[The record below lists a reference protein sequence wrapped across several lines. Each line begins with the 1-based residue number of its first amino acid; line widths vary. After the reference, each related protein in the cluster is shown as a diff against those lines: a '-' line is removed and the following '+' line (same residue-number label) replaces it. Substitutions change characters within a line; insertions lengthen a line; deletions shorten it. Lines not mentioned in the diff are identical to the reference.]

1 MVHRASLRFSQSARS
16 RQSHALIWIIRARR
30 ATLLQKETPMS
41 LTPEDAQAIFDQ
53 DFAPWVRALDLTITA
68 ISPTGATLQM
78 PITPDLTRMG
88 DVLSGQAL
96 AALADTAMVFA
107 CAGLF
112 GAMKPVATTNLEVQF
127 LRPGL
132 GEAIICDAEIVK
144 PGRNLIFTRAR
155 LRAAPS
161 GKDIA
166 TATATF
172 YLA

>member
-1 MVHRASLRFSQSARS
+1 M
-16 RQSHALIWIIRARR
+16 
-30 ATLLQKETPMS
+30 T
-41 LTPEDAQAIFDQ
+41 LTPDQAQTIFDTA
-53 DFAPWVRALDLTITA
+53 FAPWVRALDLTITD
-68 ISPTGATLQM
+68 ISKNGATLTM

-96 AALADTAMVFA
+96 AAMADTAMVFA

-112 GAMKPVATTNLEVQF
+112 GQMKPVATTNLEVQF
-127 LRPGL
+127 LRAGL
-132 GEAIICDAEIVK
+132 GDLVVCEAQIVK
-144 PGRNLIFTRAR
+144 PGRNLIFTRAVM
-155 LRAAPS
+155 RAEPL

>member
-1 MVHRASLRFSQSARS
+1 
-16 RQSHALIWIIRARR
+16 
-30 ATLLQKETPMS
+30 MS
-41 LTPEDAQAIFDQ
+41 LTPKDAQAIFDQ
-53 DFAPWVRALDLTITA
+53 SFAPWVRALDLSITS
-68 ISPTGATLQM
+68 ISPTGATLHM

-112 GAMKPVATTNLEVQF
+112 GEMKPVATTNLEVQF
-127 LRPGL
+127 LRVGQGAAIL
-132 GEAIICDAEIVK
+132 CEATVVK
-144 PGRNLIFTRAR
+144 PGRQLIFTRAR
-155 LRAAPS
+155 LRATPS